1 MLRVSIAWILGT
13 ISPAQTIGYIEAHG
27 PGRPLWA
34 TMVPP
39 AKDAPIILMIPGS
52 GSTDR
57 DDTSPL
63 GVRTATYRLLAEG
76 LAGQV
81 IGSVRI
87 DKPGMLGRQDAVPD
101 ATAVTITD
109 YDRDT
114 STWVGGIWAR
124 TGAKCIWLLG
134 HSEGGLVALAAAAG

>member
-63 GVRTATYRLLAEG
+63 GVRTATYRW
-76 LAGQV
+76 LAGWLA
-81 IGSVRI
+81 G
-87 DKPGMLGRQDAVPD
+87 
-101 ATAVTITD
+101 
-109 YDRDT
+109 
-114 STWVGGIWAR
+114 R
-124 TGAKCIWLLG
+124 TG
-134 HSEGGLVALAAAAG
+134 HR